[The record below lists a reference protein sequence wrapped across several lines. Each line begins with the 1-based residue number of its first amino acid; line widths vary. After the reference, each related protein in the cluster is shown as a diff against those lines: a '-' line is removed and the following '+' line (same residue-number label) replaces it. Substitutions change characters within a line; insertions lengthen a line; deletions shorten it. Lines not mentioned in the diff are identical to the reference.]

1 VEGKGEI
8 PLITSCCPAW
18 TDYMEKYWPDMI
30 PNFSSAKSPH
40 EMVGVLT
47 KTYYAQKMKVDPS
60 SIFMVSIMPCTAKKH
75 EITRSEDM
83 FASGYQDIDV
93 SLTTRELARMLQQ
106 AGIDFVNLPD
116 EEADAPLGMY
126 TGAGTIFGATGG
138 VMEAALRTAYHIVT
152 GDELKDVNF
161 TDVRGLE
168 GVKESKITIAGK
180 EIRIAVAHWMCN
192 IDTVLERVK
201 AAREKGQEPP
211 YHFIEVMA
219 CRGGCVGGGGQ
230 PYGATDEIRRKRA
243 AGLYTD
249 DVESKYRCSH
259 QNPLIKELYAE
270 FLGQP
275 LGERAHKLLHNHYKS
290 RPLYS
295 R

>member
-1 VEGKGEI
+1 
-8 PLITSCCPAW
+8 
-18 TDYMEKYWPDMI
+18 MED
-30 PNFSSAKSPH
+30 A
-40 EMVGVLT
+40 
-47 KTYYAQKMKVDPS
+47 
-60 SIFMVSIMPCTAKKH
+60 AKKH
-75 EITRSEDM
+75 EILRSDDM

-93 SLTTRELARMLQQ
+93 SLTTRELARMIQQ
-106 AGIDFVNLPD
+106 AGIDFARLPD
-116 EEADAPLGMY
+116 AEPDVPLGMY
-126 TGAGTIFGATGG
+126 TGAATIFGATGG
-138 VMEAALRTAYHIVT
+138 VMEAALRTAYRFVT
-152 GDELKDVNF
+152 GEELRDVNF

-168 GVKESKITIAGK
+168 GVKEAKVAIAGK

-201 AAREKGQEPP
+201 SAKEKGKEPP

-249 DVESKYRCSH
+249 DLESKYRCSH
-259 QNPLIKELYAE
+259 QNPLIKQLYAE
-270 FLGQP
+270 YLGQP
-275 LGERAHKLLHNHYKS
+275 LGERAHKLLHNRYKP
-290 RPLYS
+290 RPVYS